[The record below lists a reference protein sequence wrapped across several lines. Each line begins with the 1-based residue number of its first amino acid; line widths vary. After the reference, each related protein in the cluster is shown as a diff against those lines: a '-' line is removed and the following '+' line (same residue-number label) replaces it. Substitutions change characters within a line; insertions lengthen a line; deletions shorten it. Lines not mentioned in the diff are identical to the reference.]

1 MKDKSTTQSVKIQIP
16 QEEPIEMD
24 IPIPSYYAL
33 VSEFDGKSYLSFKVC
48 SENEFIYASTDNI
61 TISPISNLYIFLKE
75 PAYKPCEP
83 EIFYK
88 HLADVTAKINAIA
101 GVEYLPLVH
110 ELSDEDL
117 AEIRYHEGRELIN
130 EDRHERDESR
140 KDDICHDPNY

>member
-1 MKDKSTTQSVKIQIP
+1 MKNEAKLQSVKIQIP
-16 QEEPIEMD
+16 QEEHIEMD

-33 VSEFDGKSYLSFKVC
+33 QDNGKIFLSLKVC
-48 SENEFIYASTDNI
+48 DEKNLIYASGDSI
-61 TISPISNLYIFLKE
+61 TMSPVSNLYIFLKE

-110 ELSDEDL
+110 ELSDEDY
-117 AEIRYHEGRELIN
+117 AQIKYDEGCELIN
-130 EDRHERDESR
+130 EDRRERDESR